1 MKKELLV
8 IYARNHSG
16 SLTNHFVAVA
26 VFMAAK
32 YKLYGLPH
40 GLIDWAQDIGVLSIS
55 LLMLLRLRDVYRKK
69 IITPRDTLQ
78 ESRIP
83 ILLSEIRFNKFFY
96 ILPWLYFLFS
106 PLRSDFL
113 YDHLLGYAF
122 VFVITAVYASSSA
135 PMLSLLLFD
144 IGLPSLAAL
153 VITVMNDSVQE
164 TRYFGAAILMF
175 SVFAFNIG
183 NKIRISTLQLVDSR
197 QKAAQSARR
206 ADEANRAKSSF
217 LALMSHEIRTPMTG
231 IFGMI
236 DFLKETELSDQQKDF
251 VVTIRECSKTLLNTL
266 NDILDISKIE
276 SGKLAIS
283 RINYDFAGTLQNS
296 ARVLQQLAEGKGLV
310 LATDISANIP
320 AMVYGDPHRTQQVIL
335 NLLNNAVKFTE
346 KGSVTLKA
354 NFVDGAEP
362 KLHVEIV
369 DTGIG
374 LSREAITKLFSA
386 FSQAD
391 ASISRKYGGSGLGL
405 SITKSLVEL
414 MGGKI
419 GVNSEEGKGSTFW
432 FDLPYAA
439 AVEGANEVFE
449 VERETAEME
458 LPPLKILV
466 VEDNLVNQDIVATL
480 LKRKNHKVTLA
491 GDGEEAIKLVKAE
504 AFDLILMDVNMPRK
518 NGLDTTREIRAMGK
532 KYRKIPIIGLTANIM
547 EDFVKKYHDAGMVGY
562 IAKPFAPKKLY
573 ATIARHVQGTVAP
586 AGADAQAAASAMTA
600 PVVKPMAEAL
610 AAIAAEMDAGYLKE
624 TVAST
629 SGELKRLFAII
640 ERKVEKN
647 ETAGLGDAAHD
658 MKSVSGMI
666 GLQKTSYTAFRI
678 EDACNRNLLAGITDL
693 SAELKTALAAE
704 LADVENELRKY

>member
-16 SLTNHFVAVA
+16 SLTNHFIAVTI
-26 VFMAAK
+26 FMAAK
-32 YKLYGLPH
+32 YKLYGIPH
-40 GLIDWAQDIGVLSIS
+40 GLLDWGQDIGLLSVS
-55 LLMLLRLRDVYRKK
+55 LLMLLRLRDVYRKR
-69 IITPRDTLQ
+69 IIAPRATLQ
-78 ESRIP
+78 ESNVP
-83 ILLSEIRFNKFFY
+83 VLVGEIRFNKILY
-96 ILPWLYFLFS
+96 MLPWLYFLFS
-106 PLRSDFL
+106 PIHSEFL

-144 IGLPSLAAL
+144 IGLPSAVAL
-153 VITVMNDSVQE
+153 GITVMNDNVQE
-164 TRYFGAAILMF
+164 TRYFGAAVLMF
-175 SVFAFNIG
+175 AIFAFNIG

-283 RINYDFAGTLQNS
+283 RINYDFGGTLQS
-296 ARVLQQLAEGKGLV
+296 SGRVLQQLAEDKGLT
-310 LATDISANIP
+310 LKTDISANMP
-320 AMVYGDPHRTQQVIL
+320 PMVYGDPHRTQQVIL

-354 NFVDGAEP
+354 VFVDGAEP
-362 KLHVEIV
+362 KLHVEV
-369 DTGIG
+369 NDTGIG
-374 LSREAITKLFSA
+374 LSREAIAKLFSA

-391 ASISRKYGGSGLGL
+391 ATIARKYGGSGLGL

-414 MGGKI
+414 MGGRI
-419 GVNSEEGKGSTFW
+419 GVNSDEGKGSSFW

-439 AVEGANEVFE
+439 PVDGANDVFE
-449 VERETAEME
+449 IERDTAEIE
-458 LPPLKILV
+458 IPPMKILV
-466 VEDNLVNQDIVATL
+466 VEDNLINQDIVVKL
-480 LKRKNHKVTLA
+480 LQRKKHKITLA
-491 GDGEEAIKLVKAE
+491 NNGEEALALVKAE
-504 AFDLILMDVNMPRK
+504 AFDMILMDVNMPRK

-573 ATIARHVQGTVAP
+573 ATIARHAQGAVVP
-586 AGADAQAAASAMTA
+586 AGEDGTHSAMTA
-600 PVVKPMAEAL
+600 PVVKPVKEAL

-629 SGELKRLFAII
+629 SGELRRLLSII
-640 ERKVEKN
+640 EKKVAKAEVP
-647 ETAGLGDAAHD
+647 GLGDAAHD
-658 MKSVSGMI
+658 MKSVGGMI
-666 GLQKTSYTAFRI
+666 GLQKTSFTAYLI
-678 EDACNRNLLAGITDL
+678 EDACNRNLLAGLEDL
-693 SAELKTALAAE
+693 SAELGTSLAAE
-704 LADVENELRKY
+704 LKDVENELRNY